1 MNRTILPLDDIR
13 VLDLTHFV
21 NGPYATMLL
30 GYMGAEVTKIESP
43 KWGDGMR
50 PGYRRSAE
58 QPFGL
63 AFALMNANKRSITL
77 NLKSDEGREIFK
89 RLARN
94 ADVVVENYE
103 AGTMERMGLGY
114 QVLREVNP
122 RLVYASSTG
131 YGQSGPNRNLPA
143 FDPIVQAMTGV
154 MAVTGRPEDPPLK
167 SGAIMADVLGATH
180 LCAGIL
186 GALRQRDRTGEG
198 LMVEISMQ
206 EAVLPSMVS
215 HISAYYGMGVRQ
227 LREGN
232 RGSGGVITPANAYP
246 ASDGWVVILA
256 ADNHRWRKLCGIM
269 GRPELGEDVRYAKL
283 SGRSKN
289 RDEIDALIGEW
300 TRTRTRNELME
311 LLNSNDIICGVVKEL
326 PEVMTD
332 AHLLERDALQ
342 HIDHPQLGPVTIFTS
357 PLRFNGEA
365 SRPHS
370 PSPLL
375 GAANDKV
382 YREELCLSAEEF
394 ASLRERKII

>member
-1 MNRTILPLDDIR
+1 MNRPILPLEDIR

-30 GYMGAEVTKIESP
+30 GYMGAEVIKIESP

-58 QPFGL
+58 QPIGL
-63 AFALMNANKRSITL
+63 AFALMNSNKRSITL
-77 NLKSDEGREIFK
+77 NLKSDEGREIFRRMAQK
-89 RLARN
+89 

-103 AGTMERMGLGY
+103 AGTMQRMGLGY
-114 QVLREVNP
+114 DVLRAVNP
-122 RLVYASSTG
+122 RIIYASSTG

-167 SGAIMADVLGATH
+167 AGAIMADVLGATH

-186 GALRQRDRTGEG
+186 GAIRQRDRTGEG
-198 LMVEISMQ
+198 LTVEISMQ

-215 HISAYYGMGVRQ
+215 HISAYYGMGLRQ

-256 ADNHRWRKLCGIM
+256 ADNERWRRLCRIM
-269 GRPELGEDVRYAKL
+269 GRPELGEDSRYAKL

-289 RDEIDALIGEW
+289 RDEIDRLIGEW
-300 TRTRTRNELME
+300 SSTKTRSEMMQ
-311 LLNSNDIICGVVKEL
+311 LLNANDIICGVVKEL
-326 PEVMTD
+326 NEVMTD
-332 AHLLERDALQ
+332 PHLHERGALQ
-342 HIDHPQLGPVTIFTS
+342 QLDHPQLGPITIFTS
-357 PLRFNGEA
+357 PLRFNGEP
-365 SRPHS
+365 SRPRS
-370 PSPLL
+370 PSPIL
-375 GAANDKV
+375 GADNENV
-382 YREELCLSAEEF
+382 YCVELGITPEEF
-394 ASLRERKII
+394 ASLRERKIV

>member
-1 MNRTILPLDDIR
+1 MNRPILPLEDIR

-30 GYMGAEVTKIESP
+30 GYMGAEVIKVESP

-50 PGYRRSAE
+50 PGYRRSRE
-58 QPFGL
+58 QPIGL
-63 AFALMNANKRSITL
+63 AFALMNSNKRSVTL

-89 RLARN
+89 RMVHK

-103 AGTMERMGLGY
+103 AGTMERMGLSY
-114 QVLREVNP
+114 DVLRRINP
-122 RLVYASSTG
+122 RLIYANSTG

-167 SGAIMADVLGATH
+167 AGAIMADVLGATH

-186 GALRQRDRTGEG
+186 GAIRQRDRTGEG

-215 HISAYYGMGVRQ
+215 HISAYYGMGLRQ

-232 RGSGGVITPANAYP
+232 RGSGGVVTPANAYP

-269 GRPELGEDVRYAKL
+269 GRPEMGEDSRYAKL
-283 SGRSKN
+283 SGRSKH
-289 RDEIDALIGEW
+289 RDEIDALIGGW
-300 TRTRTRNELME
+300 THTKTRSELMA
-311 LLNSNDIICGVVKEL
+311 LLNANDIICGVVKEL

-332 AHLLERDALQ
+332 PHLLQRGALQ
-342 HIDHPQLGPVTIFTS
+342 QLDHPQLGPITIFTS

-365 SRPHS
+365 SRPRS
-370 PSPLL
+370 PSPTL
-375 GAANDKV
+375 GADNEQV
-382 YREELCLSAEEF
+382 YCSELGISAEEF
-394 ASLRERKII
+394 ASLREREII

>member
-1 MNRTILPLDDIR
+1 MNRPILPLEDIR

-30 GYMGAEVTKIESP
+30 GYMGAEVIKIESP

-58 QPFGL
+58 QPVGL
-63 AFALMNANKRSITL
+63 AFALMNSNKRSVTL
-77 NLKSDEGREIFK
+77 NLKSDGGREVFK
-89 RLARN
+89 RMAQK

-103 AGTMERMGLGY
+103 AGTMQRMGLGY
-114 QVLREVNP
+114 DLLRAVNP
-122 RLVYASSTG
+122 RIIYASSTG

-167 SGAIMADVLGATH
+167 AGAIMADVLGATH

-186 GALRQRDRTGEG
+186 GAIRQRDRTGEG

-215 HISAYYGMGVRQ
+215 HISAYYGMGLRQ

-256 ADNHRWRKLCGIM
+256 ADNERWRKLCRIM
-269 GRPELGEDVRYAKL
+269 GRAELGEDSRYAKL

-289 RDEIDALIGEW
+289 RDEIDRLIGEW
-300 TRTRTRNELME
+300 TSIKTRSELME
-311 LLNSNDIICGVVKEL
+311 LLNTNDIICGIVKEL

-332 AHLLERDALQ
+332 PHLLERGALQ
-342 HIDHPQLGPVTIFTS
+342 QLDHPQLGPITIFTS
-357 PLRFNGEA
+357 PLRFNGEP
-365 SRPHS
+365 SRPRS
-370 PSPLL
+370 PSPAL
-375 GAANDKV
+375 GADNEQV
-382 YREELCLSAEEF
+382 YCVELGITAEEF

>member
-1 MNRTILPLDDIR
+1 MNRPILPLEDIR

-30 GYMGAEVTKIESP
+30 GYMGAEVIKVESP

-58 QPFGL
+58 QPVGL
-63 AFALMNANKRSITL
+63 AFALMNSNKRSITL
-77 NLKSDEGREIFK
+77 NLKSGEGREIFK
-89 RLARN
+89 RLAARI
-94 ADVVVENYE
+94 DVVVENYE

-122 RLVYASSTG
+122 RIIYANSTG
-131 YGQSGPNRNLPA
+131 YGQTGPNRNLPA

-154 MAVTGRPEDPPLK
+154 MAVTGRPDDPPLK
-167 SGAIMADVLGATH
+167 AGAIMADVLGATH

-186 GALRQRDRTGEG
+186 GAIRQRDRTGEG

-215 HISAYYGMGVRQ
+215 HISAYYGMGLRQ

-232 RGSGGVITPANAYP
+232 RGSGGVVTPANAYP

-256 ADNHRWRKLCGIM
+256 ADNHRWRKLCQIIGQP
-269 GRPELGEDVRYAKL
+269 GLGEDSRFAKL
-283 SGRSKN
+283 SGRSRH

-300 TRTRTRNELME
+300 TAGKTRDELME
-311 LLNSNDIICGVVKEL
+311 LLNANDIICGIVKEL

-332 AHLLERDALQ
+332 PHLLERGALQ
-342 HIDHPQLGPVTIFTS
+342 QVDHPQLGPITIFTS
-357 PLRFNGEA
+357 PLRYNGEA
-365 SRPHS
+365 SRPRS
-370 PSPLL
+370 PSPML
-375 GAANDKV
+375 GADNEQV
-382 YREELCLSAEEF
+382 YCAELGFTAEEL
-394 ASLRERKII
+394 ASLRDRGII